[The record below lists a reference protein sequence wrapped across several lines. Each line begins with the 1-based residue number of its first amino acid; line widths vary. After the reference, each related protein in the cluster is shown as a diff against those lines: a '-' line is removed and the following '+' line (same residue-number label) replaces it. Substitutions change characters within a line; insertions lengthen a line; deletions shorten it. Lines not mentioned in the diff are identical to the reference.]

1 MDGVGMTK
9 ILYHS
14 INNLYHSNRM
24 YHKIKFY
31 YAAHSTKIFLYI
43 NLFNT
48 CNNDEWHQLNTP

>member
-14 INNLYHSNRM
+14 IINFFITVTESITQYSFFMQHIQPKN
-24 YHKIKFY
+24 
-31 YAAHSTKIFLYI
+31 FLYI

-48 CNNDEWHQLNTP
+48 CNNDE